1 MGSADDLK
9 LHFNFVEKAEALF
22 EECVLRACLRGE
34 SPLTLKQYKKRE
46 TKLKK
51 LRRLARKAA

>member
-1 MGSADDLK
+1 MSIADDLK
-9 LHFNFVEKAEALF
+9 LHFNFVESAESLF
-22 EECVLRACLRGE
+22 EECVIRACLRGE
-34 SPLTLKQYKKRE
+34 TPPTLKQFKKRE